1 MSLHL
6 ATRKLGRHVHS
17 TCRLRS
23 NSAAPYRL
31 FVGSNQIDWYWE
43 TPQCSLI
50 FAWRR
55 PTPQFLVQCF
65 RSQNT
70 WLKQKQ
76 SVEVYV

>member
-43 TPQCSLI
+43 TP
-50 FAWRR
+50 
-55 PTPQFLVQCF
+55 
-65 RSQNT
+65 
-70 WLKQKQ
+70 
-76 SVEVYV
+76 